1 MAAIYK
7 ALPPFYAALREG
19 SSGPDV
25 ALVQTWLDGLRGE
38 WPALPKLKLDGRF
51 GSDTRSAVRIFQLA
65 NGLREDGVV
74 GRETWNALYS
84 RFADQNGAGERY
96 PGIVIRKGNRGAVIY
111 FVAGVQN
118 AGPIS
123 FTVRS
128 AVLPR
133 SCGQVRRDPVQ
144 DDRWQ

>member
-7 ALPPFYAALREG
+7 ALPPFYAVLREG

-65 NGLREDGVV
+65 NGLREDGV
-74 GRETWNALYS
+74 G
-84 RFADQNGAGERY
+84 GARNLE
-96 PGIVIRKGNRGAVIY
+96 
-111 FVAGVQN
+111 
-118 AGPIS
+118 
-123 FTVRS
+123 
-128 AVLPR
+128 
-133 SCGQVRRDPVQ
+133 CPVQ
-144 DDRWQ
+144 PLC

>member
-1 MAAIYK
+1 MQEEVNQK
-7 ALPPFYAALREG
+7 T
-19 SSGPDV
+19 V
-25 ALVQTWLDGLRGE
+25 ALSIR
-38 WPALPKLKLDGRF
+38 AAKLSGKVLA
-51 GSDTRSAVRIFQLA
+51 SAFQ
-65 NGLREDGVV
+65 
-74 GRETWNALYS
+74 
-84 RFADQNGAGERY
+84 
-96 PGIVIRKGNRGAVIY
+96 KGNRGAVIY
-111 FVAGVQN
+111 FVASAQN